1 MTNSTA
7 TTSLHQHIETKLTDQ
22 LRPLYLLV
30 QNESHLH
37 GTASDDSHYKV
48 IAVCEQFD
56 GMRLLQR
63 HRTINK
69 VLADELAGPVHALA
83 LHVYSP
89 DEWQKLQQVPTS
101 PACRGGSQLDG

>member
-1 MTNSTA
+1 MTD
-7 TTSLHQHIETKLTDQ
+7 LQQHIEAKLQHQ
-22 LRPLYLLV
+22 LQPVYLSV
-30 QNESHLH
+30 VNESHMH
-37 GTASDDSHYKV
+37 GTPSNDSHFKV

-63 HRTINK
+63 HRAVNK

-89 DEWQKLQQVPTS
+89 TEWQQLHQVPDS
-101 PACRGGSQLDG
+101 PACRGGSQLDNN

>member
-1 MTNSTA
+1 MTN
-7 TTSLHQHIETKLTDQ
+7 LHQQIETKLQQQ
-22 LRPLYLLV
+22 LQPLYLSV
-30 QNESHLH
+30 VNESHMH
-37 GTASDDSHYKV
+37 GTPSDDSHFKV
-48 IAVCEQFD
+48 VVVCEVFD

-89 DEWQKLQQVPTS
+89 NEWQQLQQIPES
-101 PACRGGSQLDG
+101 PACRGGSKADN

>member
-1 MTNSTA
+1 MTD
-7 TTSLHQHIETKLTDQ
+7 LHQHIEAKLQNQ
-22 LRPLYLLV
+22 LQPVYLAV
-30 QNESHLH
+30 NNESHLH
-37 GTASDDSHYKV
+37 GTASNDSHFKV
-48 IAVCEQFD
+48 VIVCEQFD

-89 DEWQKLQQVPTS
+89 QEWQQLQQVPES
-101 PACRGGSQLDG
+101 PACRGGSKLDG